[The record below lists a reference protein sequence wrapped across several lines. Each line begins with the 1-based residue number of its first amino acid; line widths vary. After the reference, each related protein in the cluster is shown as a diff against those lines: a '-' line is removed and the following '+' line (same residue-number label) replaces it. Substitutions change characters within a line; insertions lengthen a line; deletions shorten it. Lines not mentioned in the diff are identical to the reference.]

1 MRKLVLI
8 TVLVIVAALAFAE
21 TVDRIVAKVGR
32 DVILQSDLDRHFHQ
46 IKQME
51 VDLEE
56 LSQMDVL
63 RDIIESKLIFQTAKD
78 KNYEID
84 EHRIRQMVDGQI
96 KNQIAQVGSEDV
108 LRKELRKFDMTL
120 SDLRD
125 YYTDMIREQRLR
137 EMIINNEIKRRINVT
152 DLEIEDY
159 YQDKLG
165 ELPLRPEM
173 TEIGMIM
180 KKIEPSERTQRAV
193 LSEINRIYDRIR
205 EGKDFGELAK
215 EFSDC
220 PSKSLG
226 GDLGFFGKGT
236 MIKEFEEVAFT
247 LKPGEISDI
256 VETQFGFHIIKMED
270 IDDEEIRVRHIL
282 KMIQPLESDVNEAV
296 ETMQNVLERLKDG
309 EDFGKLAET
318 YSDDPT
324 SEKGGVIGQF
334 SEDNYPEMFK
344 EHIVP
349 LDIGEYTE
357 TIREDEYI
365 YLFGKLRLVPE
376 REYRLEEVKEE
387 LREYL
392 ISMKQADQYE
402 EWINEIMKNSYV
414 EILID

>member
-205 EGKDFGELAK
+205 EGKDFGKLGK
-215 EFSDC
+215 ECSD
-220 PSKSLG
+220 
-226 GDLGFFGKGT
+226 
-236 MIKEFEEVAFT
+236 
-247 LKPGEISDI
+247 
-256 VETQFGFHIIKMED
+256 
-270 IDDEEIRVRHIL
+270 
-282 KMIQPLESDVNEAV
+282 
-296 ETMQNVLERLKDG
+296 
-309 EDFGKLAET
+309 
-318 YSDDPT
+318 
-324 SEKGGVIGQF
+324 
-334 SEDNYPEMFK
+334 
-344 EHIVP
+344 
-349 LDIGEYTE
+349 
-357 TIREDEYI
+357 
-365 YLFGKLRLVPE
+365 
-376 REYRLEEVKEE
+376 
-387 LREYL
+387 
-392 ISMKQADQYE
+392 
-402 EWINEIMKNSYV
+402 
-414 EILID
+414 